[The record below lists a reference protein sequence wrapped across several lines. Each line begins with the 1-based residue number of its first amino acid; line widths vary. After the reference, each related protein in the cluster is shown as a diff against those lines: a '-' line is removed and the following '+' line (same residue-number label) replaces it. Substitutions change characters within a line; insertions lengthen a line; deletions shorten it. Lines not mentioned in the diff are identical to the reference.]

1 MTLKKSFLGEILE
14 NLKRRKDVL
23 AGVSVILFCY
33 PLVLYLRLSPVASRY
48 PGFPELSPELKGE
61 ALESLMQTAAECLGV
76 KPILAVVF
84 GLIGILMGIN
94 AFRWL
99 HVKNKLDL
107 YNSVPVSFT
116 KRFLIIVFNSLI
128 IVFVPML
135 ICYIL
140 CLIILGAY
148 GILNGAVASI
158 FFGSLMLGFA
168 FYVGVFSVTSL
179 AVCLTGNMHTSVFG
193 TVVLLGYE
201 ILIVTLISAY
211 MSRFFSTYPGRLDG
225 AASFFVRPH
234 FSVIA
239 FMVEIIA
246 AAGSLYEGGIMCGY
260 RGERFRLLM
269 DKTNSGHSVGFSL
282 ALMLLVTFGTL
293 VLTWFLFK
301 HRPAEAAGRSMAFP
315 KTKRIIKWLVMFPIS
330 ILGAEAFMIF
340 GGDYLFPYILGFL
353 VTAIIGCMLMEVIY
367 ESDIKCALKNVIDI
381 PIVWI
386 FGLIFVGIFVTD
398 VFGYDSYM
406 PNAENLKG
414 VIYGDFMMSGYDY
427 DSRYFMEKKDGT
439 YYMVPRMQYWR
450 EHPLTGEK
458 EIEAVVSMAKAANEG
473 HDSVEDKNW
482 ELLGFIDKRGKVT
495 YRAYEIPRE
504 AYNKGHETI
513 GKSREYI
520 MLQYQ
525 GLYEMSDIISE
536 ICVVD
541 RNGNRTDIYGKDV
554 VRVTEALKKDMEDR
568 TFWDIARRWPLGTVL
583 LTVPRSSGGDLTY
596 DYNFYDDFDN
606 TIRCLESLGI
616 TIDTTE
622 QSGSK

>member
-23 AGVSVILFCY
+23 AGVSIIFFGYSLM
-33 PLVLYLRLSPVASRY
+33 LYLRLSPVASAY
-48 PGFPELSPELKGE
+48 PGFPDLSPELKE
-61 ALESLMQTAAECLGV
+61 ELLDRLMQRAADYLGV
-76 KPILAVVF
+76 KPMLAVVF

-179 AVCLTGNMHTSVFG
+179 AVCLTGNIHTSIFG

-201 ILIVTLISAY
+201 ILIVVMIIAY
-211 MSRFFSTYPGRLDG
+211 MGRFFSTFPGWLDG

-234 FSVIA
+234 FSVIM

-246 AAGSLYEGGIMCGY
+246 AAEGLYEGGIMCGY
-260 RGERFRLLM
+260 RGERFSLLM

-282 ALMLLVTFGTL
+282 ALMLLVAFGTL

-301 HRPAEAAGRSMAFP
+301 HRPAEAAGRSMALP

-340 GGDYLFPYILGFL
+340 GGDYLFPYIMGFL
-353 VTAIIGCMLMEVIY
+353 LTAIIGCMLMEVIY

-386 FGLIFVGIFVTD
+386 IGLTFVGIFALD
-398 VFGYDSYM
+398 AFGYDSYM
-406 PNAENLKG
+406 PNVENLKG
-414 VIYGDFMMSGYDY
+414 VIIDEDFMISGYDY
-427 DSRYFMEKKDGT
+427 ESGCYMEKKDGT

-458 EIEAVVSMAKAANEG
+458 EIEAVVSMAKAANEAR
-473 HDSVEDKNW
+473 DSWEDKTYR
-482 ELLGFIDKRGKVT
+482 LIGFIDKRGKAA
-495 YRAYEIPRE
+495 YRFYAIPKE
-504 AYNKGHETI
+504 AYNKGFETI
-513 GKSREYI
+513 AKSREYT

-525 GLYEMSDIISE
+525 GLYEMSDMISE
-536 ICVVD
+536 INIVD
-541 RNGNRTDIYGKDV
+541 RNRKWTDIYGKDV
-554 VRVTEALKKDMEDR
+554 GRVTEALKKDMESR
-568 TFWDIARRWPLGTVL
+568 TFWDIDRRWPLGTVVL
-583 LTVPRSSGGDLTY
+583 RVSRSSGGDFTY
-596 DYNFYDDFDN
+596 AYSFYDDFEN

-622 QSGSK
+622 